1 MNYLNPHTHDLS
13 GDQPKGLWIARPE
26 CVLVHDPHFA
36 NKEITDLGWR
46 DRGPGYD
53 HEHFDRIR
61 IEPAEDTDDQPFG
74 GEPERTLPAQKI
86 DLATLPQYKAN
97 IVISNAQ
104 TGALELQLEIKG
116 NAYVLASVISWAA
129 DAFKEDQER

>member
-26 CVLVHDPHFA
+26 CIVTHDPDFK

-61 IEPAEDTDDQPFG
+61 IEPASPEI
-74 GEPERTLPAQKI
+74 GEFPEFDAYEAEIVITWKVQGRPVVFRTKLEGTHDYIANMIERTGDSFRDHI
-86 DLATLPQYKAN
+86 
-97 IVISNAQ
+97 
-104 TGALELQLEIKG
+104 
-116 NAYVLASVISWAA
+116 
-129 DAFKEDQER
+129 ER